1 MRSKLENR
9 RLKYMQLS
17 CFFGLLL
24 FQVRVHLRWQSF
36 AGEKRRMQRCG
47 ERGVTGCAHQP
58 ERPELGC
65 SCLGTTHGSW
75 RTPLRTRQAFA
86 WGHFS
91 PFHLRR
97 CILSSPVTA
106 ATVSLGPRSSKC
118 WQCAEL
124 QGCPSVVGALSEA
137 QGCREHRAVRSA
149 LSSPA
154 VPHCDRF
161 QNLSF
166 RFSVHM
172 AVFVTFSHIFKTS
185 FAA

>member
-1 MRSKLENR
+1 MRSKLKNWR
-9 RLKYMQLS
+9 VKYVQLS

-24 FQVRVHLRWQSF
+24 SQVRVHLRWQSF
-36 AGEKRRMQRCG
+36 AGEKRARCG
-47 ERGVTGCAHQP
+47 SACEAGAALRRQTRV
-58 ERPELGC
+58 
-65 SCLGTTHGSW
+65 SGSW
-75 RTPLRTRQAFA
+75 RNPLRTRQALA

-97 CILSSPVTA
+97 GIVSSPVTA
-106 ATVSLGPRSSKC
+106 ATVSLGPWSSQC

-124 QGCPSVVGALSEA
+124 QGCPSVVRALSGA
-137 QGCREHRAVRSA
+137 RCGREHRAGRSV

-154 VPHCDRF
+154 VSHCDRF
-161 QNLSF
+161 QNLRF
-166 RFSVHM
+166 RFSAHM